1 MREGFLIEDLPN
13 TTSCKAL
20 VSNGPVVSEEQIFK
34 VSTNQN
40 QELFMVAMFL
50 LHQDKMRIFCRGPH
64 KPHYCKV

>member
-13 TTSCKAL
+13 TTSCKVL

-40 QELFMVAMFL
+40 QELFTLSSV
-50 LHQDKMRIFCRGPH
+50 KGPSWS
-64 KPHYCKV
+64 